1 MLHGAEKPRKGE
13 RGEKKKQTN
22 NKGEKQNK
30 KEEGNE
36 KNKQKSMKE
45 RREEKKMRKERG
57 YVGIFKTLLPLYSPG
72 GSNLG
77 TLVSQGGE
85 AWQKLG

>member
-1 MLHGAEKPRKGE
+1 MGQRSRGKGREE
-13 RGEKKKQTN
+13 RKKKQTN